1 MRSIPI
7 AIPTFCDLL
16 SAYTSFHCRLCEGL
30 PAMSAFVTTYNH
42 PTQVESKFSFQKTS
56 TLVIVA
62 IVDVTY
68 CHAFL
73 VKDTPD
79 VGLMAMMSR

>member
-1 MRSIPI
+1 
-7 AIPTFCDLL
+7 
-16 SAYTSFHCRLCEGL
+16 
-30 PAMSAFVTTYNH
+30 MSAFVTTYNH